1 MSPWGQQQEF
11 TDDEQ
16 AGKAAFVEDL
26 KALKKRHTTPVR
38 KAQRGQIQGKQEDM
52 RASLVRAR
60 VEELTCDGVSVK
72 VCGFWFDMNEQHFR
86 RDILRAGVISSIQVC
101 WGRGFMPDL
110 T

>member
-1 MSPWGQQQEF
+1 MSPWGQQQEL

-52 RASLVRAR
+52 RAPLVCAH
-60 VEELTCDGVSVK
+60 VEELSCGGVSVK
-72 VCGFWFDMNEQHFR
+72 VCDLWF
-86 RDILRAGVISSIQVC
+86 
-101 WGRGFMPDL
+101 
-110 T
+110 